1 MNLRHKK
8 PRPLGREDGTLR
20 DANLIV
26 IATEDTHAPAA
37 YFRIFENPRV
47 KVLVLPT
54 ERGLSAPEHVIDR
67 LDQFAREF
75 DLAEDDELWLMLD
88 TDHWVQPGHVD
99 DFDRVC
105 ANAVQKGYH
114 LAHSNP
120 CFEIWLLLH
129 VADVAP
135 GEQFQRC
142 AEVEDRL
149 RDVLGGYNKRSL
161 DPARFSLA
169 AAADAVRR
177 AEALDDAPGDRW
189 PQKTGSHV
197 YKIVEKLLPR
207 LRPTTNN

>member
-1 MNLRHKK
+1 MNLPHKK

-26 IATEDTHAPAA
+26 IATEDTHAPEA
-37 YFRIFENPRV
+37 YFDIFGSPRI
-47 KVLVLPT
+47 KVRVLPT
-54 ERGLSAPEHVIDR
+54 GGGLSAPGHVMKR

-88 TDHWVQPGHVD
+88 TDHWIEPGHVRN
-99 DFDRVC
+99 FVRVC
-105 ANAVQKGYH
+105 AEAVQKGYH

-135 GEQFQRC
+135 GEQLQRC
-142 AEVEDRL
+142 AEVEQQL

-161 DPARFSLA
+161 DPARCSLA
-169 AAADAVRR
+169 AADDAVRR
-177 AEALDDAPGDRW
+177 AEALDQPPGQRW

-197 YKIVEKLLPR
+197 YKLVKKLLEPAGG
-207 LRPTTNN
+207 